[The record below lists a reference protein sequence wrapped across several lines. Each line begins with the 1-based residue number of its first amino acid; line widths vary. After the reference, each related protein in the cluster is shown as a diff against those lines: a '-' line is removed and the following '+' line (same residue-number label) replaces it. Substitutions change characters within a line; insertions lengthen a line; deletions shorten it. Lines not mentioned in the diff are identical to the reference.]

1 MAEQTVP
8 TPAGESTATR
18 EPTRS
23 VQNFASPPVDIFD
36 DERGLMVVADLPG
49 VDSAGADVHVENG
62 ILTIRAR
69 AEHLV
74 RSRPVQR
81 EYELIGFY
89 RQFQLPEEIDAA
101 RISAELKNGVLTVFL
116 PRMERAEPRRI
127 EVRPS

>member
-8 TPAGESTATR
+8 TPAGESAATR

-23 VQNFASPPVDIFD
+23 VQNFASPPVDIFE

-62 ILTIRAR
+62 ILTIQAR
-69 AEHLV
+69 AGHLV
-74 RSRPVQR
+74 HSRPVQR

>member
-1 MAEQTVP
+1 
-8 TPAGESTATR
+8 
-18 EPTRS
+18 
-23 VQNFASPPVDIFD
+23 
-36 DERGLMVVADLPG
+36 
-49 VDSAGADVHVENG
+49 VH
-62 ILTIRAR
+62 
-69 AEHLV
+69 
-74 RSRPVQR
+74 SRPVQR